1 MDRLE
6 GGRRGLL
13 FVVSAPSG
21 AGKTTL
27 CREMVSLIPN
37 LDYSVS
43 YTTRPI
49 RPQETHGKDYSFID
63 RNEFE
68 RLIERGEFAE
78 WAEVHGNLYGTHQGT
93 LEKNMER
100 GRDVILDVDGQGAAL
115 LKARFKEGIFIYILP
130 PSLSALK
137 ERLDERGADSAEEIE
152 RRLNQA
158 RKEIETIDQYSYLI
172 VNDDF
177 KQASKELEFV
187 ICAERLR
194 LRHPENEWIKLTLLN
209 NQPIT

>member
-1 MDRLE
+1 MKS
-6 GGRRGLL
+6 GRRGLL

-27 CREMVSLIPN
+27 CREMVSLVPN
-37 LDYSVS
+37 LDYSIS

-49 RPQETHGKDYSFID
+49 RPREKHGKDYYFVD

-68 RLIERGEFAE
+68 RSIERGEFAE
-78 WAEVHGNLYGTHQGT
+78 WAEVHRHLYGTHQGV
-93 LEKNMER
+93 LEKSMEQ
-100 GRDVILDVDGQGAAL
+100 GRDVILDVDAQGAAL
-115 LKARFKEGIFIYILP
+115 LKTRFKEGIFIYILP
-130 PSLSALK
+130 PSLLALK
-137 ERLDERGADSAEEIE
+137 DRLYEREADSAEEIE

-158 RKEIETIDQYSYLI
+158 RKEIETIDQYSYRI

-177 KQASKELEFV
+177 KQASRELEFV

-194 LRHPENEWIKLTLLN
+194 LRYPETEWIKLTLLN
-209 NQPIT
+209 NQSVT

>member
-1 MDRLE
+1 MKS
-6 GGRRGLL
+6 GRRGLL

-37 LDYSVS
+37 LDYSIS

-49 RPQETHGKDYSFID
+49 RPREKHGKDYYFID

-68 RLIERGEFAE
+68 QSIERGEFAE
-78 WAEVHGNLYGTHQGT
+78 WAEVHGHLYGTHQGI
-93 LEKNMER
+93 LEKNMEQ
-100 GRDVILDVDGQGAAL
+100 GRDIILDVDAQGAAL

-137 ERLDERGADSAEEIE
+137 DRLYEREADSAEEIE

-158 RKEIETIDQYSYLI
+158 RKEIETIDQYSYRI

-177 KQASKELEFV
+177 KQASRELEFV

-194 LRHPENEWIKLTLLN
+194 LRHPEKQWIKLTLLN
-209 NQPIT
+209 NQSVT